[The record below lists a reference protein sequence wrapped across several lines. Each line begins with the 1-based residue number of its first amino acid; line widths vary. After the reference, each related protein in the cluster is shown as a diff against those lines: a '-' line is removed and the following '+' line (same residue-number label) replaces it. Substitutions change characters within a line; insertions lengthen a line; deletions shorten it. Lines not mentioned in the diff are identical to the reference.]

1 MNYKTRAELLAE
13 IDYLQEELRLD
24 NKAGEIVSQQYLDA
38 KHEADTAKAWMKSS
52 LEDNAVLLADLA
64 KIPRW
69 VQWLFGVRQGD

>member
-13 IDYLQEELRLD
+13 IDYLQEELRLAM
-24 NKAGEIVSQQYLDA
+24 KASEVVSQQCLDA
-38 KHEADTAKAWMKSS
+38 KHEANTAKAWMKSS

>member
-13 IDYLQEELRLD
+13 IDYLQEELRLAM
-24 NKAGEIVSQQYLDA
+24 KAGEVISQA
-38 KHEADTAKAWMKSS
+38 AKAWMKSS
-52 LEDNAVLLADLA
+52 LEANEVLLADLA